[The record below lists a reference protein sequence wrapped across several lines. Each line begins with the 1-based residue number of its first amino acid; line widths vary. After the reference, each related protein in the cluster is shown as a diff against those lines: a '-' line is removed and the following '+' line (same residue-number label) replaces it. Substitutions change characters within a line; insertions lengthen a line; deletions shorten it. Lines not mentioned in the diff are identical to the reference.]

1 MKPSAIY
8 TSTNVLGASL
18 AYDLVL
24 NRLTNK
30 TPFFYTERFWG
41 PPLFKLGGYSFNLC
55 RSASRCES
63 PFQFIFVIIFFEWI
77 FIFNK
82 KPKCVRPALMFPLYF
97 DRLHIDSSTPSFI
110 INTPQSPCWSCFH
123 PPSPAKKKLRFVVQ
137 FCCLI
142 FDRVIIFWFV
152 LTGCVSYLN
161 GRCSHFYC
169 PSPTI
174 SEKPGLL
181 TLMTLIRIMN

>member
-30 TPFFYTERFWG
+30 TPFLYREIFLNIREA
-41 PPLFKLGGYSFNLC
+41 PLPLVKLGGYSFNLC

-97 DRLHIDSSTPSFI
+97 DRLHIDSTPSFI
-110 INTPQSPCWSCFH
+110 IITPQSPCWSCFIC
-123 PPSPAKKKLRFVVQ
+123 LR
-137 FCCLI
+137 LP
-142 FDRVIIFWFV
+142 RKN
-152 LTGCVSYLN
+152 CVSSSNFAAY
-161 GRCSHFYC
+161 FW
-169 PSPTI
+169 I
-174 SEKPGLL
+174 ELL
-181 TLMTLIRIMN
+181 FF